1 VSQGA
6 ATLESPAWNT
16 ATPATDWPAV
26 SAEALPGGPAGSLAV
41 ELAGRTR
48 AEPVRWRL
56 YYGWW
61 ILLMV
66 MASTIATFPGQTFG
80 ISILSDPMRVDLG
93 LSHSQLALA
102 YSLGSLF
109 SAVPIVLC
117 GWLIDRFGLRRVL
130 MSVVGLFSLACW
142 CMAAANSW
150 WGVLIGFTMLRMI
163 GPGCMSLVSGNTLPF
178 WFQRRLGLVEGL
190 RQSGMAVAMIGIAP
204 LNLYLVSSLGWRGAY
219 FWIGVVILAGLLPLL
234 AAFFRNQPSDIGY
247 FLDGRPRESDHDA
260 VSTDSNADPVPS
272 SVADVPDA
280 GHAGVAGMPVER
292 VLRAY
297 SFWVLTL
304 GTSLFGLIM
313 TALLFCVFPILE
325 ERGLVVGQA
334 SMFLMTLAIGLTLLQ
349 LLGGWLSDFVPT
361 HWQLACGLLG
371 LVAGITWL
379 GLTEDPVSVILAG
392 GLLGSSQGLYFAA
405 ANPAFARYFGNLHLG
420 RIRGVLMTI
429 NIASGAFGPS
439 LAGLVRDLSGSF
451 DLVLV
456 LFGLLAM
463 PLAIASLW
471 AVRPIATASGS
482 AI

>member
-1 VSQGA
+1 M
-6 ATLESPAWNT
+6 ATLESPAWSP
-16 ATPATDWPAV
+16 ATPATDWPGV
-26 SAEALPGGPAGSLAV
+26 SAEASSGAMAGAAAV
-41 ELAGRTR
+41 ELGGRVA
-48 AEPVRWRL
+48 AEPTSWRL

-80 ISILSDPMRVDLG
+80 ISILSDPMRIDLG

-109 SAVPIVLC
+109 SAVPIVFC

-142 CMAAANSW
+142 CMAAASSW
-150 WGVLIGFTMLRMI
+150 WGVLIGFTMLRTI

-178 WFQRRLGLVEGL
+178 WFQRRLGLVEGQ

-204 LNLYLVSSLGWRGAY
+204 LNLYLVASLGWRGAY
-219 FWIGVVILAGLLPLL
+219 FWIGMVILAGLLPLL
-234 AAFFRNQPSDIGY
+234 ATFFRSQPSDMGQS
-247 FLDGRPRESDHDA
+247 LDGRRESEYRSA
-260 VSTDSNADPVPS
+260 SSGGSTDLATSPGDIADGGQAV
-272 SVADVPDA
+272 
-280 GHAGVAGMPVER
+280 VAGMPVDQ
-292 VLRAY
+292 VLRSY
-297 SFWVLTL
+297 PFWVLTF
-304 GTSLFGLIM
+304 GTSMFGLIM

-325 ERGLVVGQA
+325 ERGLAVGQA
-334 SMFLMTLAIGLTLLQ
+334 SMFLMTLAVGLTLLQ

-361 HWQLACGLLG
+361 HLQLTCGLLG

-379 GLTEDPVSVILAG
+379 GLTEDPYAVILAG

-456 LFGLLAM
+456 LFGVLAM
-463 PLAIASLW
+463 PLAIASWW
-471 AVRPIATASGS
+471 AVRPTGTALGG
-482 AI
+482 AP

>member
-6 ATLESPAWNT
+6 ATLESPAWNPP
-16 ATPATDWPAV
+16 TPATDWPAV
-26 SAEALPGGPAGSLAV
+26 PAEALSGATSGAIAV
-41 ELAGRTR
+41 ESAGRTTV
-48 AEPVRWRL
+48 EPISWRL

-80 ISILSDPMRVDLG
+80 ISILSDPMRIDLG

-109 SAVPIVLC
+109 SAVPIVFC

-130 MSVVGLFSLACW
+130 ISVVGLFSLACW
-142 CMAAANSW
+142 CMAAASSW
-150 WGVLIGFTMLRMI
+150 WGVVIGFTMLRMI

-204 LNLYLVSSLGWRGAY
+204 LNLYLVASLGWRGAY
-219 FWIGVVILAGLLPLL
+219 FWIGVVILAGLLPVLVT
-234 AAFFRNQPSDIGY
+234 FFRNQPSDIGQP
-247 FLDGRPRESDHDA
+247 LDGRRREIAGGSA
-260 VSTDSNADPVPS
+260 STDITTD
-272 SVADVPDA
+272 SVARSVSGMADDEDS
-280 GHAGVAGMPVER
+280 GVLGLPVEQ
-292 VLRAY
+292 VLRSYA
-297 SFWVLTL
+297 FWVLTF
-304 GTSLFGLIM
+304 GTSIFGLIM

-325 ERGLVVGQA
+325 ERGLAVGQA
-334 SMFLMTLAIGLTLLQ
+334 SMFLMTLAVGLTLLQ

-361 HWQLACGLLG
+361 HWQLSCGLLG

-379 GLTEDPVSVILAG
+379 GLTEDPYSVILAG

-456 LFGLLAM
+456 LFGMLAI

-471 AVRPIATASGS
+471 AVRPTVTAPGS
-482 AI
+482 DS